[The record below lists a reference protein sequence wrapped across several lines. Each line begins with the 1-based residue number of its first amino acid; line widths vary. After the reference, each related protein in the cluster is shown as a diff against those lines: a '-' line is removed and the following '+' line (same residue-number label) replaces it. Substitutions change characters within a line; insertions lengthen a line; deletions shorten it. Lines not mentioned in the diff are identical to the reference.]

1 MKQSSQ
7 NNFIERLETHPSL
20 KSRFESILDIAENT
34 NGDVIKADE
43 AERRTIEEVRKLGN
57 EVLHDWA
64 TQRVEVSANELKD
77 EEKNVKGNGKKK
89 IAWHTTFGNIEI
101 RERLFIRPGK
111 QFRPFSCSAG
121 VSNRRCSLPLQRII
135 VDFGADHAFGRVPKK
150 LEEHYGIEIATSTIQ
165 ALTEKHANQMYEQKK
180 EAQTIP
186 NQVGCRVQIGEM
198 DGSMIPIVSIDEEAK
213 DSRKNKTLSWKE
225 VRLSLVHEKG
235 STSPKLGAVFQGSV
249 DDAGQCLLDSAILA
263 GFGTQTHLH
272 AVGDGA
278 PWIADQVE
286 DKFGPQGSYLVDFY
300 HVCEYLADAAK
311 SCATDQEKS
320 WLKTQKKLLKNNDYK
335 KVIHNLKPYLEAD
348 NIEESKAPVRA
359 CHRYL
364 SNRTNQLDYKTAI
377 DAELPIG
384 SGEIESAHRYV
395 IQERFKLSGAWWK
408 AANAD
413 SMLALRVVRAN
424 KGWNKYWEKAKV
436 A

>member
-1 MKQSSQ
+1 MKQLAKDH
-7 NNFIERLETHPSL
+7 FLERLEAHPTL
-20 KSRFESILDIAENT
+20 KSRFESILDLAENT
-34 NGDVIKADE
+34 SGDVIKADE
-43 AERRTIEEVRKLGN
+43 AERRAIEEVRKLGL

-64 TQRVEVSANELKD
+64 RRSVEASANELKD

-101 RERLFIRPGK
+101 RERLFIRPGQ
-111 QFRPFSCSAG
+111 QFRPFSRSAG
-121 VSNRRCSLPLQRII
+121 VSNRGCSLPLQRVI
-135 VDFGADHAFGRVPKK
+135 VDFGADHAFGRVPQK

-165 ALTEKHANQMYEQKK
+165 ALTEKHANRMYEQEK

-186 NQVGCRVQIGEM
+186 KKVGCAVQIGEM
-198 DGSMIPIVSIDEEAK
+198 DGSLIPIVSVDEEAE

-225 VRLSLVHEKG
+225 ARLSLVHEKG
-235 STSPKLGAVFQGSV
+235 STSPKFGAVFQGSV
-249 DDAGQCLLDSAILA
+249 DDAGQCLLNSAILA

-286 DKFGPQGSYLVDFY
+286 EKFGSQGSYLVDFY
-300 HVCEYLADAAK
+300 HVCEYLAEAAK
-311 SCATDQEKS
+311 CANGNEKS
-320 WLKTQKKLLKNNDYK
+320 WQEIQKNALKNNEYET
-335 KVIHNLKPYLEAD
+335 VISNLKPYLEAD
-348 NIEESKAPVRA
+348 DVEDNKAPVRA

-377 DAELPIG
+377 EKELPIG

-395 IQERFKLSGAWWK
+395 IQERLKLPGAWWK

-424 KGWNKYWEKAKV
+424 NGWNKYWDEAKA